1 MKGGCD
7 VLLSRGLSIVQPPP
21 RCSLH
26 SVRLQWTVSHG
37 ILVYFDR
44 FSSFL
49 LCVPHCRNMI
59 SFAAHHITH
68 PKDTTLADDSW
79 HGVPEFNDTANPDAP
94 PLDKMASRAIIESS
108 GKIWVFGG
116 MRSQGRFSIIWRQFC
131 QFIVSE
137 AMCFPMFP
145 PVLIFKTNE
154 WCLFTALEMI
164 SVLNLSSRLVSCHC
178 SAVHPRCVK
187 ERLEYL
193 LVRQQR
199 P

>member
-1 MKGGCD
+1 
-7 VLLSRGLSIVQPPP
+7 
-21 RCSLH
+21 
-26 SVRLQWTVSHG
+26 
-37 ILVYFDR
+37 
-44 FSSFL
+44 
-49 LCVPHCRNMI
+49 
-59 SFAAHHITH
+59 
-68 PKDTTLADDSW
+68 
-79 HGVPEFNDTANPDAP
+79 
-94 PLDKMASRAIIESS
+94 MASRAIIESS

-116 MRSQGRFSIIWRQFC
+116 IRSQGRFSIWRQLC

-145 PVLIFKTNE
+145 PVFIFKINE

-164 SVLNLSSRLVSCHC
+164 SVLNLSSRLVSCHG
-178 SAVHPRCVK
+178 SAVHPRSFK